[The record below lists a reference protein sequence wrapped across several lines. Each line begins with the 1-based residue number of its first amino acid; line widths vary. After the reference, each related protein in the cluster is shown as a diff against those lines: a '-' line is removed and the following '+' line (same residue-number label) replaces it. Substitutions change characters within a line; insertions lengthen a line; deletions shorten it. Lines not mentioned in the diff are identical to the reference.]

1 MSSAQTIEHITYS
14 AEETMALGRRI
25 AAQLNPPA
33 LVLLLGDLG
42 AGKTTLSK
50 GIVEGLGAA
59 DAQEVTSP
67 TFTLIHEYGAAR
79 KSAPRVYHID
89 LYRIEGAND
98 LMTLGLEDLLAE
110 KAVVL
115 IEWGERLG
123 PALRVAYPGSRV
135 VEIHISQA
143 GDGGRRFEWRE
154 RSGEPRVA
162 EWESGLA
169 T

>member
-1 MSSAQTIEHITYS
+1 MPECITHTP
-14 AEETMALGRRI
+14 EETIALGRRI
-25 AAQLNPPA
+25 ASQLTPPE

-42 AGKTTLSK
+42 AGKTTLTK

-59 DAQEVTSP
+59 AVEDVTSP
-67 TFTLIHEYGAAR
+67 TFTLIHEYGRAQ

-98 LMTLGLEDLLAE
+98 LMTLGLEDLLSE

-123 PALRVAYPGSRV
+123 PAMRRSYPGSRTL
-135 VEIHISQA
+135 EIHISPAQ
-143 GDGGRRFEWRE
+143 DGGRRFEFRE
-154 RSGEPRVA
+154 S
-162 EWESGLA
+162 
-169 T
+169 TT

>member
-1 MSSAQTIEHITYS
+1 MAGTTLAQHITHTP
-14 AEETMALGRRI
+14 EETIALGRDL
-25 AAQLNPPA
+25 AALLTPPV

-42 AGKTTLSK
+42 AGKTTLTK

-59 DAQEVTSP
+59 AVEDVTSP
-67 TFTLIHEYGAAR
+67 TFTLIHEYGVER

-123 PALRVAYPGSRV
+123 PAMRGGYPGSRT
-135 VEIHISQA
+135 VEIHIA
-143 GDGGRRFEWRE
+143 PTEDGGRRFEVRE
-154 RSGEPRVA
+154 CA
-162 EWESGLA
+162 A
-169 T
+169 